1 MHAIAFK
8 LPQYSDFS
16 DQISILGLSISS
28 SALHGMMC
36 GYLCAGA
43 TQIGDSYIRGL
54 VINKTGSQSRSAIQA
69 LFNLY
74 TISQQQMDE
83 DTFIFELMLP
93 EDEKSLAERALAF
106 SEWCAGFIHS
116 LQLSGVDSS
125 QLDEEDSQDA
135 LQHLEEF
142 AKLDYAYIDVTE
154 EDEKALVDVSEY
166 ARMAVL
172 RLYWDLKSHVKS
184 GRQNAESMKH

>member
-1 MHAIAFK
+1 MNSISFK
-8 LPQYSDFS
+8 LPQYTDFS
-16 DQISILGLSISS
+16 DQISVLGLAISS
-28 SALHGMMC
+28 STLHGMMC

-54 VINKTGSQSRSAIQA
+54 VINKTGSQARSAIQA

-74 TISQQQMDE
+74 AISQQQMDE
-83 DTFIFELMLP
+83 DHFIFELMLP
-93 EDEKSLAERALAF
+93 EDEQCLSERALAF

-116 LQLSGVDSS
+116 FHLSGVDYD

-142 AKLDYAYIDVTE
+142 AKLDHAHIDVTE
-154 EDEKALVDVSEY
+154 DDEKALVEVSEY
-166 ARMAVL
+166 ARIAVL
-172 RLYWDLKSHVKS
+172 RLYWDLKSHAKS
-184 GRQNAESMKH
+184 RRQSSERIKH

>member
-1 MHAIAFK
+1 MNSIAFK
-8 LPQYSDFS
+8 LPQYTDFS
-16 DQISILGLSISS
+16 EQISILGLSISS
-28 SALHGMMC
+28 STLHGMMC

-43 TQIGDSYIRGL
+43 TQIGDSYIRSL
-54 VINKTGSQSRSAIQA
+54 VINKSGVQMRTAIQA

-83 DTFIFELMLP
+83 DNFIFELMLP
-93 EDEKSLAERALAF
+93 EDEESLPERALAF
-106 SEWCAGFIHS
+106 SEWCAGFIQS
-116 LQLSGVDSS
+116 LHLSGVDHS

-142 AKLDYAYIDVTE
+142 AKLDYSHIDVSE

-166 ARMAVL
+166 ARMAVI
-172 RLYWDLKSHVKS
+172 RLYWDLRSHTKSSPK
-184 GRQNAESMKH
+184 NAERVKH